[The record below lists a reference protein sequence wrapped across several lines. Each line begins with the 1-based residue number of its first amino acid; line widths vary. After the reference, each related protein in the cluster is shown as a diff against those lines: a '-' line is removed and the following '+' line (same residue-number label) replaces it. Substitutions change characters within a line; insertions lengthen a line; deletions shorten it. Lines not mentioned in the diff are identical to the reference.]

1 MLFFSSTNMCKSW
14 SQMKY
19 GIIGKFLSI
28 SYAILFIFS
37 RTYFCIK
44 QCVLGLYHQKNM
56 VSIFPI
62 SKIPFSDFIYCFSY
76 HLIFLLSFATK
87 CLYSGILG
95 HTFAKNIKN
104 LDYVSENNNQEDV
117 IGSTSQTLCVRML
130 IEF

>member
-1 MLFFSSTNMCKSW
+1 
-14 SQMKY
+14 MKY

-87 CLYSGILG
+87 LLKVFPIHCFQYFPLIVSKTYSYSSLVPLFTSPPL
-95 HTFAKNIKN
+95 H
-104 LDYVSENNNQEDV
+104 ENC
-117 IGSTSQTLCVRML
+117 SC
-130 IEF
+130 